1 MTHSKSMFPTTVA
14 ITVALMSSV
23 PRLAVAQSKDSLGIA
38 DNDSIYVDGQSF
50 KIVPGR
56 SKGNASAL
64 IKKLD
69 ARNLGPGTII
79 FRAGD
84 KLYIADAPPVVLSAA
99 GSAEQRRYGSDR
111 DTGGTDAQA
120 ERDWQDSQRLLNRR
134 YGSDRDTSG
143 TVAPAERDVQ
153 DSPRLP
159 R

>member
-50 KIVPGR
+50 KIVPGK
-56 SKGNASAL
+56 SKGNAAAL

-69 ARNLGPGTII
+69 PRNLGPATII

-84 KLYIADAPPVVLSAA
+84 KLYIADAPPVVQSVVAP
-99 GSAEQRRYGSDR
+99 GSADQQRYGSEH
-111 DTGGTDAQA
+111 TSGSDAQA
-120 ERDWQDSQRLLNRR
+120 ERDWQDSQRILRQNPR
-134 YGSDRDTSG
+134 YGSEG
-143 TVAPAERDVQ
+143 TVAQ
-153 DSPRLP
+153 
-159 R
+159 